1 VEHANLDDPTA
12 RVPRWL
18 AVQMLDL
25 AAGGDP
31 AVGLRAG
38 EATRAADF
46 DVVEYAAR
54 AASTL
59 GEGALCFARHLKLID
74 EGTEFSIEAFEGRL
88 LFRARTQAGLR
99 QPQAANDFLI
109 AATLAFVRR
118 NAVEYE
124 APLEVW
130 LAHPEP
136 SYSAH
141 YRAIFGAPVRFDAP
155 CNGLVVRA
163 ERALTPMR
171 HANPDLFRTLEA
183 HAVHLLRQAEASD
196 GLSSRIRRRLLQQLQ
211 AGPLEMQETAQ
222 SEGMAVA
229 TLRRRL
235 HDEGTTFAELVE
247 SVRHDLALRYLR
259 DADGSVKDIAFRL
272 GYREINSFSR
282 AFRRWTGM
290 TPVVYRTLARAA

>member
-1 VEHANLDDPTA
+1 VDDPTA

-18 AVQMLDL
+18 AVQMLEL
-25 AAGGDP
+25 AAAGDP
-31 AVGLRAG
+31 AIGLRAG
-38 EATRAADF
+38 EATRASDF

-59 GEGALCFARHLKLID
+59 GEASLSFARHLRLID
-74 EGTEFSIEAFEGRL
+74 DGTDVTIDATDDRI
-88 LFRARTQAGLR
+88 LFRARTRPGLR
-99 QPQAANDFLI
+99 QPNAANDFVL

-118 NAVEYE
+118 NAEKYE

-136 SYSAH
+136 SYAAQ
-141 YRAIFGAPVRFDAP
+141 YRVVFNAPVRFNAP
-155 CNGLVVRA
+155 CNGLVVHSRT
-163 ERALTPMR
+163 ALTPMR
-171 HANPDLFRTLEA
+171 HANPEIFRTLEA
-183 HAVHLLRQAEASD
+183 HAAHLLRQAEGSD
-196 GLSSRIRRRLLQQLQ
+196 GLSARIRRRLFQQLQ
-211 AGPLEMQETAQ
+211 EGPLEMQETAQ

-235 HDEGTTFAELVE
+235 HDEGTSFAEIVE

-259 DADGSVKDIAFRL
+259 DVDGPVKDIAFRL

-290 TPVVYRTLARAA
+290 TPIVYRTLARAA